1 MLAFPVRAGETGKLY
16 GSITPAMIA
25 DAIKAESGIEVNRR
39 QLDFEPIRNL
49 GKHAARVRLTI
60 DLIPEIAVIVHR
72 EGEAVLLEQ
81 EEALE
86 EELQE
91 APETASE
98 PQPVAEPVSALPS
111 EAPAEEETEAA

>member
-1 MLAFPVRAGETGKLY
+1 MLVMMSCSTAPTEPKATGSTAGKKLTAK
-16 GSITPAMIA
+16 IH
-25 DAIKAESGIEVNRR
+25 DSGY
-39 QLDFEPIRNL
+39 FEPIRNL